1 LSAILGASLALA
13 GTVLAGF
20 GLYLVTLSV
29 AASLVRRRLPVA
41 PPATAREQWTL
52 AVLVPA
58 HNEEQ
63 LIARCVASLLDQS
76 YPADRYEVVV
86 IADNC
91 VDETAAR
98 AATAGAR
105 VMVRDQPDSRGKG
118 QALRWAMDTLLSS
131 AVPPDAVAIVD
142 ADSVADRDMLS
153 ALERE
158 LAAGYQAVQAD
169 YVVLPVA
176 GSPRSE
182 LVAAG
187 FLLFHRVR
195 LSGRAA
201 LGMPASLVGN
211 GMVFSRDLLESHP
224 WDAFT
229 GVEDLEYTIRLRLA
243 GIRPRFAAAAIVS
256 GPMPATRAGADRQ
269 RLRWEGGRFNVVK
282 TRLWPLVC
290 TATARRDPRLLDAA
304 LDLATPPLGLLCMA
318 IVGGAVVTGVLALT
332 GLVPL
337 WAVGPWVVA
346 AASVPAF
353 VVIGLLAAGAP
364 RSTFRA
370 LVGVPGFL
378 AWKVL
383 TYSRL
388 VRGFDALR
396 WDRSDRQVQA
406 DPSPGRF
413 EIAEVPID
421 PIGMSEAVS
430 RIQAAVGGPKLFQ
443 VATVNLDFMVR
454 AQRDSQIMRIF
465 HRSDLNVADG
475 APVVWLGRLL
485 GQRVPERVAGAD
497 LVPAVVA
504 MAAGIGARVFLLG
517 GEGGVAAEAA
527 ARFAEQHPNLEV
539 AGTYEPARAQVEEM
553 DNAEILARIEESR
566 ADILLVALGHP
577 KQERWIDLNRDRL
590 TVSVA
595 IGIGCGLDL
604 VAGRSRRA
612 PAWMQRAG
620 LEWAFRLGQE
630 PQRLVGRY
638 VTDALWLVPIT
649 LAALRGRLVKP
660 GLMETT

>member
-1 LSAILGASLALA
+1 VLA
-13 GTVLAGF
+13 GALLAGF
-20 GLYLVTLSV
+20 GLYLLTLSV
-29 AASLVRRRLPVA
+29 AAAFTRRRLAVT
-41 PPATAREQWTL
+41 PPATARERWMLT
-52 AVLVPA
+52 VLVPA
-58 HNEEQ
+58 HDEEQ

-91 VDETAAR
+91 ADETAAR
-98 AATAGAR
+98 AAAAGAR
-105 VMVRDQPDSRGKG
+105 VLVRDQPDSRGKG
-118 QALRWAMDTLLSS
+118 QALRWAMDALLSS
-131 AVPPDAVAIVD
+131 EAPPDAVAIVD
-142 ADSVADRDMLS
+142 ADSVADREMLT

-158 LAAGYQAVQAD
+158 LAAGYQAAQAD

-243 GIRPRFAAAAIVS
+243 GIRPRFATTAIVS
-256 GPMPATRAGADRQ
+256 GPMPATRAGAVRQ

-282 TRLWPLVC
+282 TRLWPLVR
-290 TATARRDPRLLDAA
+290 AAASRRDPRLLDAA

-318 IVGGAVVTGVLALT
+318 IIGGALFTAALAWA

-337 WAVGPWVVA
+337 WAVDPWLVAVV
-346 AASVPAF
+346 SVPAF
-353 VVIGLLAAGAP
+353 VIVGLVAAGAP

-370 LVGVPGFL
+370 LLGVPGFL
-378 AWKVL
+378 AWKLL
-383 TYSRL
+383 TYSHL
-388 VRGFDALR
+388 IRGFDALR
-396 WDRSDRQVQA
+396 WDRSDRQGGHA
-406 DPSPGRF
+406 EAAPGRF
-413 EIAEVPID
+413 EIADVPID
-421 PIGMSEAVS
+421 PIGIGEAVAQ
-430 RIQAAVGGPKLFQ
+430 IQAAVGGRKLFQ
-443 VATVNLDFMVR
+443 VATINLDFMVR
-454 AQRDSQIMRIF
+454 AQRDAQIMRIF

-485 GQRVPERVAGAD
+485 GRRVPQRVAGAD

-504 MAAGIGARVFLLG
+504 MSAEIGARVFLLG

-527 ARFAEQHPNLEV
+527 SRFVARHPNLIV
-539 AGTYEPARAQVEEM
+539 AGTYEPPRAAVEEM
-553 DNAEILARIEESR
+553 DNSAILARIEQSR
-566 ADILLVALGHP
+566 ADVLLVALGHP

-590 TVSVA
+590 SVSVA
-595 IGIGCGLDL
+595 IGVGCGLDL

-612 PAWMQRAG
+612 PAWMQRVG
-620 LEWAFRLGQE
+620 LEWAFRLSQE
-630 PQRLVGRY
+630 PRRLVGRY
-638 VTDALWLVPIT
+638 VTDAVWLVPIT
-649 LAALRGRLVKP
+649 LSALHDRIVRPVLV
-660 GLMETT
+660 ETT